1 MISTIL
7 VTDDNILDNAI
18 LRNYLYKERVNIV
31 SVLKGREALD
41 IVESRNVDVIILDLI
56 MPVLDGFGFLEE
68 FCKMN
73 SYREIPVIISSN
85 LEMDQIEKA
94 LNYDIFDFIPKPIN
108 KINRM
113 VVVNK
118 VRKAIQF
125 RKMISQL
132 KLLESKVTHSPG

>member
-31 SVLKGREALD
+31 SVLNGREALD
-41 IVESRNVDVIILDLI
+41 MVESRNVDVIILDLV

-68 FCKMN
+68 FCKMS
-73 SYREIPVIISSN
+73 SYKEIPVIIASN
-85 LEMDQIEKA
+85 IEMDQIEKV
-94 LNYDIFDFIPKPIN
+94 LNYDIYDFIPKPIN
-108 KINRM
+108 EINRM

>member
-31 SVLKGREALD
+31 SVLNGREALD

-85 LEMDQIEKA
+85 LEMDQ
-94 LNYDIFDFIPKPIN
+94 N
-108 KINRM
+108 
-113 VVVNK
+113 
-118 VRKAIQF
+118 
-125 RKMISQL
+125 
-132 KLLESKVTHSPG
+132 

>member
-7 VTDDNILDNAI
+7 VTDDNVLDNAI
-18 LRNYLYKERVNIV
+18 IRNYLYKERVNIV
-31 SVLKGREALD
+31 SVLNGREALD
-41 IVESRNVDVIILDLI
+41 MVESRNVDVIFLDLV

-68 FCKMN
+68 FCKTN
-73 SYREIPVIISSN
+73 LYKEIPVIITSGI
-85 LEMDQIEKA
+85 EMDQIEKV
-94 LNYDIFDFIPKPIN
+94 LNYDIYDFISKPIS
-108 KINRM
+108 KINPM
-113 VVVNK
+113 VVINK

>member
-31 SVLKGREALD
+31 SVLNGREALD